1 MKRNVSLEDISDGKL
16 YELNDM
22 VKADCNDCKGCSSCC
37 EGMGKSIILDPYDV
51 NILSNE
57 LGLKFQELLDSHIEL
72 NVVDGIILPNLKM
85 DDNTDKCT
93 FLDDNGRCS
102 IHAFRPGM
110 CRLFPLGRF
119 YENGNFKY
127 FLQVNECKNNSRSKV
142 KVKKWLDMQDVI
154 KHEKYINE
162 WHNFLLNLENK
173 IENGDEVMSKEISM
187 YVLNN
192 FFVSDFGE
200 NFYDKFTE
208 KIKNAIKM
216 YG

>member
-208 KIKNAIKM
+208 KIENAIKM

>member
-85 DDNTDKCT
+85 NDNTDKCT

-208 KIKNAIKM
+208 KIENAIKM